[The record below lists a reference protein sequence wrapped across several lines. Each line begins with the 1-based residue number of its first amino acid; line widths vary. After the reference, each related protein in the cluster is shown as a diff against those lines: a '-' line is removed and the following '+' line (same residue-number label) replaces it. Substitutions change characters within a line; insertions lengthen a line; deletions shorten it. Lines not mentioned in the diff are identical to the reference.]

1 MAIFKCNVCGYLY
14 DEAGNTLFS
23 ALPNDWRCPICGAE
37 KAKFTKVVSA
47 RHQVNMHVRRAAI
60 FYRLPWKKRKL
71 WHLSLKKSR
80 KMHILSA
87 RNHKAERRVWP

>member
-37 KAKFTKVVSA
+37 KAKFTKVKEASEKPKTEDIPKDNLW
-47 RHQVNMHVRRAAI
+47 RIQKSLRNMT
-60 FYRLPWKKRKL
+60 
-71 WHLSLKKSR
+71 LKMNR
-80 KMHILSA
+80 I
-87 RNHKAERRVWP
+87 WT

>member
-37 KAKFTKVVSA
+37 KAKFTKVKERLRNLKQKIYQKTILWRIQKSL
-47 RHQVNMHVRRAAI
+47 RNMT
-60 FYRLPWKKRKL
+60 
-71 WHLSLKKSR
+71 LKMNR
-80 KMHILSA
+80 I
-87 RNHKAERRVWP
+87 WT

>member
-37 KAKFTKVVSA
+37 KAKFTKVKEASEKPKTEDIPKDNPW
-47 RHQVNMHVRRAAI
+47 RIQKSLRNMT
-60 FYRLPWKKRKL
+60 
-71 WHLSLKKSR
+71 LKMNR
-80 KMHILSA
+80 I
-87 RNHKAERRVWP
+87 WT